1 MSRKSANTKERI
13 LDTATNFFSTHG
25 FSGTSIDDI
34 LTAVGITKGAFYH
47 YFKSKDHLCEIVL
60 DITIAE
66 YHQLAESIQGQA
78 ISGDT
83 LYRWLETLIEK
94 QTSGKWLHCRLVT
107 RLSIE
112 SAQLSPAIQNKLRT
126 FWQWCQNLYETLI
139 AQAMREHSPK
149 RSIEPAAA
157 ARLFIAAH
165 FGAIW
170 LDRCAPAK
178 QDITTVCETLLHQ
191 FIGQPLPEG

>member
-1 MSRKSANTKERI
+1 MSRKSTDTKERI

-47 YFKSKDHLCEIVL
+47 YFKSKDHLCEVVL
-60 DITIAE
+60 DITIDQ
-66 YHQLAESIQGQA
+66 YHQLAESIQAQPA
-78 ISGDT
+78 SGDT
-83 LYRWLETLIEK
+83 LHRWLEALIEK
-94 QTSGKWLHCRLVT
+94 QTSGKWLHCRLIT

-112 SAQLSPAIQNKLRT
+112 SAQLSSATQNKLRM
-126 FWQWCQNLYETLI
+126 FWLWCQSLYENLI
-139 AQAMREHSPK
+139 AHTLQEKSSDSK
-149 RSIEPAAA
+149 VDPAAA

-178 QDITTVCETLLHQ
+178 EDITTVCETLLRQ
-191 FIGQPLPEG
+191 ITK

>member
-1 MSRKSANTKERI
+1 MSRKSSDTKERI
-13 LDTATNFFSTHG
+13 LDTATNLFSTHG

-60 DITIAE
+60 DTTITE
-66 YHQLAESIQGQA
+66 YHQLAESIQSQT
-78 ISGDT
+78 ISGDA

-112 SAQLSPAIQNKLRT
+112 SAQLSSATQNKLRT
-126 FWQWCQNLYETLI
+126 FWLWCQSFYETLI
-139 AQAMREHSPK
+139 AQAMQEHSTK
-149 RSIEPAAA
+149 RTIEPAAA
-157 ARLFIAAH
+157 ARLFISAH

-170 LDRCAPAK
+170 LDRCAPARE
-178 QDITTVCETLLHQ
+178 DITTVCETFLRQ
-191 FIGQPLPEG
+191 IIGQPLP